1 MAIDDIGIEPL
12 NVEEIGDSAREALR
26 NSFEKNL
33 SAAQLMYILLHPWD
47 FGDGEGADSTSSESC
62 GVEFISEHPNASYEA
77 WFDEVLQ
84 CVVQEMDEY
93 IDMELAAEP
102 RDYENFKNALNSPR
116 ESGKPGIIKDWLKRD
131 PQMGLDVGAYEA
143 DKDTALD
150 VFEDD
155 DE

>member
-33 SAAQLMYILLHPWD
+33 STAQVMHILLHPWD
-47 FGDGEGADSTSSESC
+47 FGDGIGADSTASESC
-62 GVEFISEHPNASYEA
+62 GVEFLSEHPDASYEA
-77 WFDEVLQ
+77 WFDEVFQ
-84 CVVQEMDEY
+84 CVVQETDEY
-93 IDMELAAEP
+93 IDMELVAEP
-102 RDYENFKNALNSPR
+102 RDYENFKNALKNPVKS
-116 ESGKPGIIKDWLKRD
+116 GIIKDWLKKD

>member
-12 NVEEIGDSAREALR
+12 NVEEIGDSAREALK

-33 SAAQLMYILLHPWD
+33 STAQLMYILLHPWD
-47 FGDGEGADSTSSESC
+47 FGDGEGADSTASESY
-62 GVEFISEHPNASYEA
+62 GVEFLSEHPDAPYET
-77 WFDEVLQ
+77 WFNEVFQ
-84 CVVQEMDEY
+84 CVVQETDEY
-93 IDMELAAEP
+93 IDMGLVAEP
-102 RDYENFKNALNSPR
+102 RDYENFKNALKDPVKS
-116 ESGKPGIIKDWLKRD
+116 SIIKDWLKKD
-131 PQMGLDVGAYEA
+131 PDMGLDVGAYEA